1 MYTEAVVRKS
11 FLRADGGHSQKKLA
25 ERTERFWSETVWAGD
40 LQLGEVKETS
50 VGLLFLLYAID
61 FVTLFQTRYQSDESN
76 SQSPA

>member
-1 MYTEAVVRKS
+1 M
-11 FLRADGGHSQKKLA
+11 
-25 ERTERFWSETVWAGD
+25 WAGD

-50 VGLLFLLYAID
+50 VGLLFLLYAIH